1 MRKIAGPGHVSN
13 EFVNYD
19 ALTNPSGTQLTDD
32 WCNDV
37 QDELIGVQDEFSIAE
52 AAGTNEYIRAA
63 IVGMAIKY
71 GKKLGEVFF
80 SEEYEAPAAFDKDSP
95 EDFNPAV
102 CLSSIETHLDI
113 SATNWPDL
121 VPVLRARPAYYM
133 HNKTGEK
140 YQFDVTGWAIS
151 SNVAT
156 LTFANTTAELAI
168 LGILSEDTVAHG
180 GYSNWQ
186 TITLASAIGDIAAGD
201 YAITDV
207 DAASRTISFAYTASD
222 NSGSVT
228 AVASF
233 YRHRVAGSTTTA
245 RLFPVDGYAI
255 MSEGS
260 DRVSGFRKLDQ
271 MQLVEGEY
279 LIPQDA
285 DGNDLYKNL
294 SGAFTVSTSG
304 TLKRISLGAS
314 TYDATKLEFS
324 SSDSPDA
331 RTSATTD
338 GQTYPRNIAAYM
350 YLWGRS
356 YVA

>member
-13 EFVNYD
+13 EFADYD
-19 ALTNPSGTQLTDD
+19 PITNPDGTVVTAQ
-32 WCNDV
+32 WANDV
-37 QDELIGVQDEFSIAE
+37 QRELIGVQDEFSIAE
-52 AAGTNEYIRAA
+52 ADGSNTYILSA
-63 IVGMAIKY
+63 IKGMAIKY

-80 SEEYEAPAAFDKDSP
+80 SEEYEAPAAFDKDNP

-102 CLSSIETHLDI
+102 CLSSIEDHLDI

-140 YQFDVTGWAIS
+140 YQFDVTNWAIV

-168 LGILSEDTVAHG
+168 LGVLSEDTVAHG
-180 GYSNWQ
+180 GYGNWQ

-207 DAASRTISFAYTASD
+207 DAASRTISFAYAASD
-222 NSGSVT
+222 NSGGVT

-271 MQLVEGEY
+271 MQRITGDVIVASGSAIAPATGAFY
-279 LIPQDA
+279 QTAIA
-285 DGNDLYKNL
+285 DGV
-294 SGAFTVSTSG
+294 AATSG
-304 TLKRISLGAS
+304 SYNRFLVSL
-314 TYDATKLEFS
+314 DS
-324 SSDSPDA
+324 SGSPNA

-338 GQTYPRNIAAYM
+338 GETRPRNIAAYM

>member
-1 MRKIAGPGHVSN
+1 
-13 EFVNYD
+13 
-19 ALTNPSGTQLTDD
+19 
-32 WCNDV
+32 
-37 QDELIGVQDEFSIAE
+37 
-52 AAGTNEYIRAA
+52 
-63 IVGMAIKY
+63 MAIKY

-80 SEEYEAPAAFDKDSP
+80 SEEYEAPAAFDKDNP
-95 EDFNPAV
+95 EDFNPAI

-140 YQFDVTGWAIS
+140 YQFDVTNWAIV

-168 LGILSEDTVAHG
+168 LGVLSEDTVAHG
-180 GYSNWQ
+180 GYGNWQ

-207 DAASRTISFAYTASD
+207 DAASRTISFTYTAAD

-271 MQLVEGEY
+271 MQQITGE
-279 LIPQDA
+279 LSALNMSDA
-285 DGNDLYKNL
+285 LENATS
-294 SGAFTVSTSG
+294 SGAFSITKRSTDGPSPG
-304 TLKRISLGAS
+304 GGPCVFNISLDSAN
-314 TYDATKLEFS
+314 
-324 SSDSPDA
+324 SPDA

-338 GQTYPRNIAAYM
+338 GETRPRNIAAYM